1 MDRPIYGTAGN
12 VGGGSPPPESPAYLE
27 WLRLNANNLGGGDAG
42 GNNYQAPPAEIQAEI
57 DRQNTL
63 KPIVVNGQ
71 EVFQLGPAADGGENP
86 YDDRHV
92 EGAQPFYDPTYGW
105 VAPSSSFNQRDSMGQ
120 DLLQT
125 LAQTGI
131 AAAYGGAALQGAGLL
146 GSGAEFGGIETGLSG
161 TMNTGGNAF
170 LADAAASAGAAGAG
184 MSPEGFYGTEAGFS
198 GAEAPAVFD
207 PVPGQMDLLAQPE
220 LTGSMVSD
228 PLANPSLW
236 DTLKPYLKPAA
247 SLASNFLGGQKA
259 PGGSSGGLPSGSS
272 TQMGGVATPPGTR
285 TQDAPMGMVN
295 YADIFKGEP
304 EQQGFAPVIQALMKR
319 AKTNGGW

>member
-105 VAPSSSFNQRDSMGQ
+105 VAPSASFNQRDSMGQ

-131 AAAYGGAALQGAGLL
+131 AAAYGGAALQGAGLF
-146 GSGAEFGGIETGLSG
+146 GTGAESGMGL
-161 TMNTGGNAF
+161 
-170 LADAAASAGAAGAG
+170 
-184 MSPEGFYGTEAGFS
+184 SPEGFYGTEAGF
-198 GAEAPAVFD
+198 GADAAGGAGMSSEGLFGTEAGFEAPAAYD
-207 PVPGQMDLLAQPE
+207 AVPSQMDLLTQPE

-247 SLASNFLGGQKA
+247 SLASNFLGGK
-259 PGGSSGGLPSGSS
+259 PSGGGSSGGSPSGSS
-272 TQMGGVATPPGTR
+272 TQMGGGVATPPGTR